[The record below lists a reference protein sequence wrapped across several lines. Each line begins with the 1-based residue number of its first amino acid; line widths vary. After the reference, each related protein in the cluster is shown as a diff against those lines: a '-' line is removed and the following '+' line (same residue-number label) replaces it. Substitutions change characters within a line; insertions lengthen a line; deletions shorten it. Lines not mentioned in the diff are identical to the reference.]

1 MCFAKSDRKRKAS
14 KAISFDALFFANDF
28 SVLRIIDLRLQ
39 ESGIDFKPEGVVLFL
54 VECDLGFDL
63 IPERLNLVEV
73 R

>member
-1 MCFAKSDRKRKAS
+1 MARHVPTFHYHFVSN
-14 KAISFDALFFANDF
+14 L
-28 SVLRIIDLRLQ
+28 LRIIDLRLQ